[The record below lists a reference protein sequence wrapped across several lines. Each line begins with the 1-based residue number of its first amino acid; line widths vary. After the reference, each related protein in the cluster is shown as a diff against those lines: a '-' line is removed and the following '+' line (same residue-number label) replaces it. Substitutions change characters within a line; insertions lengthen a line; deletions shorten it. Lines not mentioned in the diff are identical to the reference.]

1 MSKFSGLRTRDIEP
15 VTTSKFSGL
24 RTRPIVIQQ
33 GDSWPALIG
42 KSTLK
47 GAISTAD
54 LPANIANLGEIGL
67 KTYLNDTGNLIRR
80 AAGKE
85 PVTYDKSNIFSS
97 ENVTRPSELINN
109 TAKNIGIDLEP
120 HPTTG
125 AQRIASHA
133 AEFGGSLVG
142 FGGANLVNKGMGAL
156 AKEFGKGAVIGTG
169 SGMLQEGGVDPLY
182 ADLASTFLVPSSV
195 AAAKA
200 PVNFLSKF
208 TPKARKA
215 GLEREVGDLF
225 RESVGKKNLPTVLE
239 RLNAKGPLG
248 TNLTTAELA
257 ENAGLAGL
265 HRTFRGNNP
274 PFAERNVANN
284 MLMRKNL
291 EELGNTAVIPEI
303 AGENIR
309 NRVNKN
315 LQNAIEERSRV
326 TDPLYKELNKLKT
339 GVRLP
344 QTTEFLKN
352 ESRYAKGDIKKAL
365 KDVEDLISSNQTSK
379 KELAAFNKKYA
390 NLSPQARVQLEEQ
403 ITGLPLPIEL
413 KNAVSDIS
421 GRIGAAKKSGNNE
434 VARILSLA
442 KENILADLAVI
453 PQERV
458 ARTAYRE
465 LSKPITAIEKEPLL
479 SRFVKKDLETKEFLT
494 SPEKIPDLIF
504 GGSLKNTKALMNQ
517 IGHDPKTLNVVRG
530 QVANK
535 ILNTT
540 TLLTAEGNLS
550 YDKMSKL
557 LRRDKEKLKLL
568 FDENQIKVLEDVN
581 ELLRKRNLVETMG
594 RAVGSN
600 TSSDLTLLNSI
611 FNTTGNKLFREA
623 ASSAVPG
630 GGIVYEAVKEF
641 YKNSR
646 NAAKK
651 DLIEK
656 ALLDPETAKLLLTK
670 NIKDKETLVSMLER
684 IYGRPLAASGMM
696 AINREG
702 Q

>member
-1 MSKFSGLRTRDIEP
+1 MP
-15 VTTSKFSGL
+15 VQSRPREVLTNKTSKIRS
-24 RTRPIVIQQ
+24 RPREVSPSFLDRVGQF
-33 GDSWPALIG
+33 G
-42 KSTLK
+42 K
-47 GAISTAD
+47 GALSGFSRAAMSEAADQAAAGVMDVGGIAVPISERTA
-54 LPANIANLGEIGL
+54 LANIPQKGIESLEAMRPRENDSLG
-67 KTYLNDTGNLIRR
+67 
-80 AAGKE
+80 
-85 PVTYDKSNIFSS
+85 NIFYK
-97 ENVTRPSELINN
+97 
-109 TAKNIGIDLEP
+109 AG
-120 HPTTG
+120 
-125 AQRIASHA
+125 
-133 AEFGGSLVG
+133 EFGGGVASFPMMPGAVSGATGARSL
-142 FGGANLVNKGMGAL
+142 LSPL
-156 AKEFGKGAVIGTG
+156 AKEFGKGATIGAG
-169 SGMLQEGGVDPLY
+169 SGMLQEGGVNPLA
-182 ADLASTFLVPSSV
+182 ADLAATFLVPGSV

-200 PVNFLSKF
+200 PVNFFSKF

-225 RESVGKKNLPTVLE
+225 RESIGEKNLPTVLE

-326 TDPLYKELNKLKT
+326 TDPLYKELNELKT

-365 KDVEDLISSNQTSK
+365 KDVEDLISTNQTSK

-390 NLSPQARVQLEEQ
+390 NLSPQARAQLEEQ

-413 KNAVSDIS
+413 KNAVSAIS
-421 GRIGAAKKSGNNE
+421 DKIAAAKKAGNNE
-434 VARILSLA
+434 LARTLSLS
-442 KENILADLAVI
+442 KEKILADLAVV
-453 PQERV
+453 PQEQI

-465 LSKPITAIEKEPLL
+465 LSRPITAIEKEPLL
-479 SRFVKKDLETKEFLT
+479 SKFVKKDLETKEFLT

-504 GGSLKNTKALMNQ
+504 GGSLNNTKALMNQ
-517 IGHDPKTLNVVRG
+517 VGRDPKTLNIVRG

-540 TLLTAEGNLS
+540 SLSTAEGNLS

-557 LRRDKEKLKLL
+557 LRKDKEKLKLL
-568 FDENQIKVLEDVN
+568 FDENQIKVLEDVK

-600 TSSDLTLLNSI
+600 TTSDLTLLNSI

-630 GGIVYEAVKEF
+630 GGMVYEAVKEF

-646 NAAKK
+646 NVAKK
-651 DLIEK
+651 DLIER

-670 NIKDKETLVSMLER
+670 NIKDKETLVSILER
-684 IYGRPLAASGMM
+684 IYGRPLAATGVNQ
-696 AINREG
+696 ANRER

>member
-1 MSKFSGLRTRDIEP
+1 MP
-15 VTTSKFSGL
+15 VQSRPREVLTNKTSKIRS
-24 RTRPIVIQQ
+24 RPREVSPSFLDRVGQF
-33 GDSWPALIG
+33 G
-42 KSTLK
+42 K
-47 GAISTAD
+47 GALSGFSRAAMSEAADQAAAGVMDVGGIAVPISERTA
-54 LPANIANLGEIGL
+54 LANIPQKGIESLEAMRPRENDSLG
-67 KTYLNDTGNLIRR
+67 
-80 AAGKE
+80 
-85 PVTYDKSNIFSS
+85 NIFYK
-97 ENVTRPSELINN
+97 
-109 TAKNIGIDLEP
+109 AG
-120 HPTTG
+120 
-125 AQRIASHA
+125 
-133 AEFGGSLVG
+133 EFGGGVASFPMMPGAVSGATGARSL
-142 FGGANLVNKGMGAL
+142 LSPL
-156 AKEFGKGAVIGTG
+156 AKEFGKGATIGAG
-169 SGMLQEGGVDPLY
+169 SGMLQEGGVNPLA
-182 ADLASTFLVPSSV
+182 ADLAATFLVPGSV

-200 PVNFLSKF
+200 PVNFFSKF

-225 RESVGKKNLPTVLE
+225 RESIGEKNLPTVLE

-326 TDPLYKELNKLKT
+326 TDPLYKELNELKT

-365 KDVEDLISSNQTSK
+365 KDVEDLISTNQTSK

-390 NLSPQARVQLEEQ
+390 NLSPQARAQLEEQ

-413 KNAVSDIS
+413 KNAVSAIS
-421 GRIGAAKKSGNNE
+421 DKIAAAKKAGNNE
-434 VARILSLA
+434 LARTLSLS
-442 KENILADLAVI
+442 KEKILADLAVV
-453 PQERV
+453 PQEQI

-465 LSKPITAIEKEPLL
+465 LSRPITAIEKEPLL
-479 SRFVKKDLETKEFLT
+479 SKFVKKDLETKEFLT

-504 GGSLKNTKALMNQ
+504 GGSLNNTKALMNQ
-517 IGHDPKTLNVVRG
+517 VGRDPKTLNIVRG

-540 TLLTAEGNLS
+540 SLSTAEGNLS

-557 LRRDKEKLKLL
+557 LRKDKEKLKLL
-568 FDENQIKVLEDVN
+568 FDENQIKVLEDVK

-600 TSSDLTLLNSI
+600 TTSDLTLLNSI

-630 GGIVYEAVKEF
+630 GGMVYEAVKEF

-646 NAAKK
+646 NVAKK
-651 DLIEK
+651 DLIER

-670 NIKDKETLVSMLER
+670 NIKDKETLVSILER
-684 IYGRPLAASGMM
+684 IYGRPLAATGVNQ
-696 AINREG
+696 ANREG

>member
-1 MSKFSGLRTRDIEP
+1 MK
-15 VTTSKFSGL
+15 
-24 RTRPIVIQQ
+24 
-33 GDSWPALIG
+33 
-42 KSTLK
+42 
-47 GAISTAD
+47 
-54 LPANIANLGEIGL
+54 
-67 KTYLNDTGNLIRR
+67 
-80 AAGKE
+80 
-85 PVTYDKSNIFSS
+85 
-97 ENVTRPSELINN
+97 
-109 TAKNIGIDLEP
+109 GIDLSQYKRQVPSKIDLSQYKRAPKEESP
-120 HPTTG
+120 SRIGQFFKG
-125 AQRIASHA
+125 ALSGFSRA
-133 AEFGGSLVG
+133 AMSEAADQAAAGVMDVGGVAVPISERTALANIPQKGIESLEAMRPRQNDGLGNILYKAGEFGGGVASFPMMPGAASVATGARSLLSPV
-142 FGGANLVNKGMGAL
+142 
-156 AKEFGKGAVIGTG
+156 AKEFGKGATIGAG
-169 SGMLQEGGVDPLY
+169 SGMLQEGGINPLA
-182 ADLASTFLVPSSV
+182 ADLAATFLVPGSV

-200 PVNFLSKF
+200 PVNFFSKF

-225 RESVGKKNLPTVLE
+225 RESVGEKNLPTVLE
-239 RLNAKGPLG
+239 RLNAKRPLG

-326 TDPLYKELNKLKT
+326 TDPLYKELNELKT

-365 KDVEDLISSNQTSK
+365 KDVEDLISPNQTSK
-379 KELAAFNKKYA
+379 KELATFNKKYA
-390 NLSPQARVQLEEQ
+390 NLSPQARAQLEEQ

-442 KENILADLAVI
+442 KENILADLAVV

-479 SRFVKKDLETKEFLT
+479 SKFVKKDLETKEFLT

-504 GGSLKNTKALMNQ
+504 GGSLNNTKALMNQ
-517 IGHDPKTLNVVRG
+517 IGRDPRTLNIVRG

-540 TLLTAEGNLS
+540 SLSTAEGNLS

-557 LRRDKEKLKLL
+557 LRKDKEKLKLI
-568 FDENQIKVLEDVN
+568 FDENQIKVLEDVK

-630 GGIVYEAVKEF
+630 GGMVYEAVKEF

-646 NAAKK
+646 NVAKK
-651 DLIEK
+651 DLIER

-670 NIKDKETLVSMLER
+670 NIKDKETLVSILER
-684 IYGRPLAASGMM
+684 IYGRPLAATSVNQV
-696 AINREG
+696 NREG

>member
-1 MSKFSGLRTRDIEP
+1 MKGIDLSQYKRQAPNRLDLSQYKRVP
-15 VTTSKFSGL
+15 
-24 RTRPIVIQQ
+24 Q

-47 GAISTAD
+47 GATSIPD

-133 AEFGGSLVG
+133 AEFGGSLLG
-142 FGGANLVNKGMGAL
+142 FGGPSLVNKGVGAL
-156 AKEFGKGAVIGTG
+156 AKEFGKGATIGAG
-169 SGMLQEGGVDPLY
+169 SGMLQEGGVNPLA
-182 ADLASTFLVPSSV
+182 ADLAATVLVPGSV

-200 PVNFLSKF
+200 PVNFFSKF

-215 GLEREVGDLF
+215 GLEREVGDLL
-225 RESVGKKNLPTVLE
+225 RERVGEKNLPTVLE
-239 RLNAKGPLG
+239 RLNTEGPLG

-265 HRTFRGNNP
+265 HRAMTPNIP
-274 PFAERNVANN
+274 AVAERNVANN
-284 MLMRKNL
+284 MLMRKKL
-291 EELGNTAVIPEI
+291 EELGNTSLTPEMTGESIRKPI
-303 AGENIR
+303 AR
-309 NRVNKN
+309 N
-315 LQNAIEERSRV
+315 LETAIKERAEV
-326 TDPLYKELNKLKT
+326 TAPLYEKVNELQT

-344 QTTEFLKN
+344 QTAEFLKN
-352 ESRYAKGDIKKAL
+352 ESKYAKGDIKKAL
-365 KDVEDLISSNQTSK
+365 KDVESLISSNQASK

-390 NLSPQARVQLEEQ
+390 NLSPEVRAQLQEQ
-403 ITGLPLPIEL
+403 ITGLPLPIEVTNAL
-413 KNAVSDIS
+413 KDIS

-434 VARILSLA
+434 VARVLSLA
-442 KENILADLAVI
+442 KEKILADMAII
-453 PQERV
+453 PEEQI
-458 ARTAYRE
+458 ARSTYAQ
-465 LSKPITAIEKEPLL
+465 LSKPVSAIEKEPLL
-479 SRFVKKDLETKEFLT
+479 SKFVKKDNFGQEFLL
-494 SPEKIPDLIF
+494 SPEKIPDMILS
-504 GGSLKNTKALMNQ
+504 GSLNNTKALMKQ
-517 IGHDPKTLNVVRG
+517 IGHDPKTLDTVRG
-530 QVANK
+530 GVISKLLNSTELSSGEKALSFDKMNKFLKKNKAKLELIFDADQIKVLGDVNEILKKRNMVAT
-535 ILNTT
+535 LGRAAGSNTQSET
-540 TLLTAEGNLS
+540 TLLNSLFDTAS
-550 YDKMSKL
+550 SKL
-557 LRRDKEKLKLL
+557 LRD
-568 FDENQIKVLEDVN
+568 
-581 ELLRKRNLVETMG
+581 
-594 RAVGSN
+594 
-600 TSSDLTLLNSI
+600 
-611 FNTTGNKLFREA
+611 TTA
-623 ASSAVPG
+623 YAIPG
-630 GGIVYEAVKEF
+630 GGIIYDTIRDF
-641 YKNSR
+641 FKNSK

-656 ALLDPETAKLLLTK
+656 ALLDPETAKLLLTPTK

-696 AINREG
+696 AVNREG

>member
-1 MSKFSGLRTRDIEP
+1 MKGIDLSQYKRQVPSKIDLSQYKRAPKE
-15 VTTSKFSGL
+15 
-24 RTRPIVIQQ
+24 
-33 GDSWPALIG
+33 DSPSRIG
-42 KSTLK
+42 QFLK
-47 GAISTAD
+47 GALSGFSRAAMSEAADQTAAGVMDVGGIAVPISERTA
-54 LPANIANLGEIGL
+54 LANIPQKGIESLEAMRPRENDSLG
-67 KTYLNDTGNLIRR
+67 
-80 AAGKE
+80 
-85 PVTYDKSNIFSS
+85 NIFYK
-97 ENVTRPSELINN
+97 
-109 TAKNIGIDLEP
+109 AG
-120 HPTTG
+120 
-125 AQRIASHA
+125 
-133 AEFGGSLVG
+133 EFGGGVASFPVMPGAVAGATGARSL
-142 FGGANLVNKGMGAL
+142 LSPL
-156 AKEFGKGAVIGTG
+156 AKEFGKGATIGAG
-169 SGMLQEGGVDPLY
+169 SGMLQEGGVNPLA
-182 ADLASTFLVPSSV
+182 ADLAATVLVPGSV
-195 AAAKA
+195 AAVKA
-200 PVNFLSKF
+200 PVNFFSKF

-215 GLEREVGDLF
+215 SLEREIGDLF
-225 RESVGKKNLPTVLE
+225 RERVGEKNLPTVLE
-239 RLNAKGPLG
+239 RLNTKGPLG

-265 HRTFRGNNP
+265 HRSFRGNNP
-274 PFAERNVANN
+274 LFAERNVANN
-284 MLMRKNL
+284 MLIRKNL

-315 LQNAIEERSRV
+315 LQSAIEERSRV
-326 TDPLYKELNKLKT
+326 TDPLYKELNELKT

-365 KDVEDLISSNQTSK
+365 KDVEDLISTNQTSK
-379 KELAAFNKKYA
+379 KELATLNKKYA
-390 NLSPQARVQLEEQ
+390 NLSPQARAQLEEQ

-421 GRIGAAKKSGNNE
+421 GRIGVAKKSGNNE

-442 KENILADLAVI
+442 KENILADLAVV

-479 SRFVKKDLETKEFLT
+479 SKFVKKDLATKEFLT

-504 GGSLKNTKALMNQ
+504 GGSLNNTKALMNQ
-517 IGHDPKTLNVVRG
+517 VGHDPRTLNIVRG

-540 TLLTAEGNLS
+540 SLSTAEGNLS

-557 LRRDKEKLKLL
+557 LRKDKEKLKLL
-568 FDENQIKVLEDVN
+568 FDENQIKVLEDAK

-600 TSSDLTLLNSI
+600 TASDLTLLNSI

-623 ASSAVPG
+623 ASSTIPG
-630 GGIVYEAVKEF
+630 GGMVYEAVKEF

-651 DLIEK
+651 DLIER

-670 NIKDKETLVSMLER
+670 TKNIKDKETLIFMLER
-684 IYGRPLAASGMM
+684 IYGRPLAATSINQ
-696 AINREG
+696 ANRED